1 MQILNM
7 RNKILW
13 LLLMC
18 MVWSFSSDAQ
28 ERMKGEYVAEK
39 LVVKLKPSFS
49 DYFESKR
56 NEKVFSLLIE
66 YQERMFSKSQPLA
79 FKSATENQVDLSLIY
94 ALSVNHHENLM
105 DVKRELER
113 LDVFE
118 YVERIPIRYTTATP
132 NDPKLNLQNYFTQI
146 NAFNAWDVTTGSAAV
161 KVGIIDTGTD
171 MDHPDLQSKMTENV
185 NDPVNGI
192 DDDGDGYID
201 NFNGWDFVDQDG
213 EPQIVGGSHGVHVAG
228 IAAAATN
235 NGEGV
240 ASIGYETLFMP
251 IRAGDGNIISHGY
264 EAIVY
269 AADMGCDI
277 INCSWGGF
285 DASSLEQDV
294 INYATYNKGAL
305 VVCAAGNQNRD
316 QAYYPAA
323 YENAF
328 AVAAVSN
335 IDKKSTISN
344 YGYWVDMTAPGE
356 SIYSTVSD
364 GGYNSNTGTSMA
376 APMVSGAA
384 ALVKAVYPQL
394 TGKQI
399 AERLKLA
406 GNDIYGNNP
415 AYANKLG
422 KSRLNVGNA
431 VSGSILQASVIFE
444 NMKMTNKSDDVFK
457 GDDSLFISG
466 TFTNYLAQSGNVTA
480 KIQTNSPYVVV
491 NRDQENLGVMNALL
505 QLDNY
510 NTPFSFKIL
519 DIAPI
524 NSVVTFEVVITDGTF
539 SNSHFFDVVVNVDY
553 LNIAVN
559 NIAVSLGS
567 KGQVGYN
574 GRNQNQGLGIQYKGG
589 ISQLFEGGLMIGT
602 NQGGFKRVVD
612 QVRNGNNSW
621 DTDFKSETIIQRKV
635 PAPVGEYYLEGV
647 FNDSNAQADTIGL
660 QILYDGFAYTDEGHQ
675 NYVVL
680 EYEVVNKGNSTL
692 NDLHVGLFADFD
704 VVDYTHN
711 KSHTDLKRYMTY
723 TKDMQLNT
731 PCFGVQ
737 LLTPGE
743 FHSYCLD
750 NVDGGAG
757 GVDIYNG
764 YNNSKKYATL
774 SSNRYASGIGS
785 ADGNDV
791 IQVTSM
797 GNISIASGD
806 TFKVAFAVLAADA
819 VVMLEAVA
827 DSAYYRYNGNLP
839 TSIVETYTLDPEVKM
854 YPNPTEN
861 FVIIEVPETEGDI
874 ERIRIWDIT
883 GKEIFRSNIGINK
896 RYQLNISSFNNGVY
910 LIEVQVESGVWKSK
924 LVKNSP

>member
-1 MQILNM
+1 M
-7 RNKILW
+7 RNKIWSLA
-13 LLLMC
+13 LLSMLSSLMLLGQGR
-18 MVWSFSSDAQ
+18 VKTDFVAQ
-28 ERMKGEYVAEK
+28 K
-39 LVVKLKPSFS
+39 LVVKLKPSQA
-49 DYFESKR
+49 DYFESQR
-56 NEKVFSLLIE
+56 RESVFKFLVDH
-66 YQERMFSKSQPLA
+66 QERMFSKSQPLA
-79 FKSATENQVDLSLIY
+79 FKTATENQVDLSLIY
-94 ALSVNHHENLM
+94 TLSVFQNVDLM
-105 DVKRELER
+105 DVKRELES
-113 LDVFE
+113 LNVFE
-118 YVERIPIRYTTATP
+118 YVERIPVRYTTATP
-132 NDPKLNLQNYFTQI
+132 NDPNLNLQNYLAQI
-146 NAFNAWDVTTGSAAV
+146 NAFTAWDVTTGSATV
-161 KVGIIDTGTD
+161 KVGIVDTGTD
-171 MDHPDLQSKMTENV
+171 MDHPDLQSKMSENA
-185 NDPVNGI
+185 NDPINGI

-240 ASIGYETLFMP
+240 ASIGYETVFMP
-251 IRAGDGNIISHGY
+251 IRAGDGNIITHGY
-264 EAIVY
+264 EGIVY

-328 AVAAVSN
+328 AVAAVSGV
-335 IDKKSTISN
+335 DKKSTISN

-356 SIYSTVSD
+356 SIYSTVND

-376 APMVSGAA
+376 APMVAGAA

-394 TGKQI
+394 SGKQI
-399 AERLKLA
+399 AEKLKLA
-406 GNDIYGNNP
+406 GNDIYGSNP

-431 VSGSILQASVIFE
+431 VSGSIQQASVIFE
-444 NMKMTNKSDDVFK
+444 NMKITNKTDDVFK
-457 GDDSLFISG
+457 GNDSLFVSG
-466 TFTNYLAQSGNVTA
+466 TFTNYLSQSGNVIAT
-480 KIQTNSPYVVV
+480 IQTSSPYVTV
-491 NRDQENLGVMNALL
+491 NHDQEDLGVMNALL

-510 NTPFSFKIL
+510 DTPFSFKIS
-519 DIAPI
+519 DTAPI
-524 NSVVTFEVVITDGTF
+524 NSIVTFEVVISDGVFT
-539 SNSHFFDVVVNVDY
+539 NSHFFDVVVNVDY
-553 LNIAVN
+553 LNIAIN
-559 NIAVSLGS
+559 NIAMSLGS

-574 GRNQNQGLGIQYKGG
+574 GRNQNQGLGVQYKGG

-602 NQGGFKRVVD
+602 NQNGFVRVVD
-612 QVRNGNNSW
+612 RVRNGNNSW
-621 DTDFKSETIIQRKV
+621 DDDFKSEGIIQRKI
-635 PAPVGEYYLEGV
+635 PAPIGAYYLEGV

-660 QILYDGFAYTDEGHQ
+660 QVLYNGYAYTDEKHQ

-680 EYEVVNKGNSTL
+680 EYEVVNTNNTAL

-704 VVDYTHN
+704 VSDYTHN

-723 TKDMQLNT
+723 TKDTQLNT

-743 FHSYCLD
+743 FHSYCMD

-764 YNNSKKYATL
+764 YNNSKKYTTL
-774 SSNRYASGIGS
+774 SSNRYSSGIGS
-785 ADGNDV
+785 TDGNDV

-806 TFKVAFAVLAADA
+806 TFKVAFAILAADA
-819 VVMLEAVA
+819 VVMLEETA
-827 DSAYYRYNGNLP
+827 DSAYYRYNGSLP
-839 TSIVETYTLDPEVKM
+839 TSIIENDQPEVSVKM
-854 YPNPTEN
+854 YPNPTDEVV
-861 FVIIEVPETEGDI
+861 FIEVPETEG
-874 ERIRIWDIT
+874 RIQQVRIWDVT
-883 GKEIFRSNIGINK
+883 GKQVYRLEGVNNRHQINMSNFIE
-896 RYQLNISSFNNGVY
+896 GVY
-910 LIEVQVESGVWKSK
+910 LVEVQVESGVWRSK
-924 LVKNSP
+924 LVKNSN